1 MFILASNSD
10 ETIFV
15 TFKTAELCAVHS
27 RFCSTWKR
35 TNTRIRRPRPLWG
48 AYHGQWQYRVRNTW
62 MRYCKCI
69 DYLRAFMDKEY
80 RVQDMPLAVLEQSF
94 VEKFHA
100 YLFLDKG
107 LLPGGLICYL
117 KCLKYVVKIA
127 VCLNMWFL
135 NSRNN

>member
-1 MFILASNSD
+1 MRS
-10 ETIFV
+10 
-15 TFKTAELCAVHS
+15 TFKVLFYLEKDKHKDSKTASVM
-27 RFCSTWKR
+27 
-35 TNTRIRRPRPLWG
+35 G
-48 AYHGQWQYRVRNTW
+48 AYHGQWQCRVRKTW